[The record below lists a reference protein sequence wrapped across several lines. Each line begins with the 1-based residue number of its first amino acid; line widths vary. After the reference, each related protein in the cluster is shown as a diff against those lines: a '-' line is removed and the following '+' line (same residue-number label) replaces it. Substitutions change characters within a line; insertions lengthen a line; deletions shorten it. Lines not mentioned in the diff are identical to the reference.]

1 MTRVDIDAPNVLA
14 LFYMRDEADAFPHR

>member
-1 MTRVDIDAPNVLA
+1 MTLVDIDAPNVLA